1 MSQNKVMNSKFSN
14 ISNILFM
21 QKYIN
26 EMKILDIMEQ
36 GMQWLES
43 C

>member
-1 MSQNKVMNSKFSN
+1 MNSKFSN